1 MGNKIKMSEVNNF
14 NASLQK
20 SLSSLSTN
28 TKTLKNNINKLKDDS
43 EFKGKQHRILIA
55 IIKVFI
61 LKQ

>member
-43 EFKGKQHRILIA
+43 EFKDKVRII
-55 IIKVFI
+55 V
-61 LKQ
+61 

>member
-43 EFKGKQHRILIA
+43 EFKGKTASNINSYNQS
-55 IIKVFI
+55 F
-61 LKQ
+61 

>member
-28 TKTLKNNINKLKDDS
+28 TKTLKI
-43 EFKGKQHRILIA
+43 ILIN
-55 IIKVFI
+55 
-61 LKQ
+61 